1 MSRPRPAGRPG
12 GHDDNPLPE
21 GAAAR
26 HELAAYERYL
36 LLERGH
42 SPRGVRRYLYDLR
55 LWLAFLE
62 ASGLPPGPQA
72 VRRLMEERG
81 FRPRRAQG
89 VLAAI
94 RGYYR
99 WQREVLGRAVEDP
112 TAPVARPRAGRRL
125 ARYPSR
131 EEIARLLEA
140 TRSEREERLLST
152 LIRFLYGSGL
162 RLSEALSLRVEG
174 LVWEGELPAAVR
186 VVGKG
191 DKERLVPLSPT
202 AQEALAEWLAPEYRP
217 WPGADGP
224 SLPRPARG
232 PLFTFA
238 NPAKPAHAGR
248 VPSASWVEKA
258 FARLRERARVDRAR
272 ATPHKLRH
280 AYSTAL
286 VEAGVALDAVKDLLG
301 HASIS
306 TTQIYLHA
314 TPGRLAEAARKLPR
328 LP

>member
-1 MSRPRPAGRPG
+1 MGARPG
-12 GHDDNPLPE
+12 LDNHE
-21 GAAAR
+21 R
-26 HELAAYERYL
+26 ELAAYERYL
-36 LLERGH
+36 LRERGH

-99 WQREVLGRAVEDP
+99 WQREVLGQAVEDP

-140 TRSEREERLLST
+140 TRAEREERLLST

-202 AQEALAEWLAPEYRP
+202 AQEALAEWLAP
-217 WPGADGP
+217 
-224 SLPRPARG
+224 PRPSRARG
-232 PLFTFA
+232 PLFAFA

-314 TPGRLAEAARKLPR
+314 TAGRLAEAARKLPR